1 MGKVQTKN
9 IDKNE
14 RYKIIGDFYEIVT
27 NLRTKNEVIGF
38 FMGLLTPSEA
48 LMFARRIQIAQML
61 LDDKSYDE
69 IRRELKVGLS
79 TVASV
84 SNWLYGENDAF
95 RRKIEEYKNRKSK
108 TEEDNND
115 DYEKNYGSLLNK
127 YPQHR
132 ILRDLLGL

>member
-1 MGKVQTKN
+1 MGKVQTKS

-79 TVASV
+79 TVANV
-84 SNWLYGENDAF
+84 STWLYGENDAF
-95 RRKIEEYKNRKSK
+95 RRKIEECKNRKSK

>member
-48 LMFARRIQIAQML
+48 LMFARRIQIAKML

-69 IRRELKVGLS
+69 IRKELKVGLS

-95 RRKIEEYKNRKSK
+95 RKKIEEHKNSK
-108 TEEDNND
+108 NDADENGD

>member
-48 LMFARRIQIAQML
+48 LMFARRIQ
-61 LDDKSYDE
+61 
-69 IRRELKVGLS
+69 
-79 TVASV
+79 
-84 SNWLYGENDAF
+84 
-95 RRKIEEYKNRKSK
+95 
-108 TEEDNND
+108 
-115 DYEKNYGSLLNK
+115 
-127 YPQHR
+127 
-132 ILRDLLGL
+132 

>member
-27 NLRTKNEVIGF
+27 NLKTKNEVIGF

-61 LDDKSYDE
+61 LDNKSYDE
-69 IRRELKVGLS
+69 IRKELKVGLS

-95 RRKIEEYKNRKSK
+95 RKKVEEHKNNKIR
-108 TEEDNND
+108 TEENDD

>member
-1 MGKVQTKN
+1 MGKVQTKS

-79 TVASV
+79 TVANV
-84 SNWLYGENDAF
+84 STWLYGENDAF

-108 TEEDNND
+108 TEEDKND

>member
-79 TVASV
+79 TVANV
-84 SNWLYGENDAF
+84 STWLYGENDAF

>member
-108 TEEDNND
+108 TEEDKND

>member
-1 MGKVQTKN
+1 MGKVQTKS

-79 TVASV
+79 TVANV
-84 SNWLYGENDAF
+84 STWLYGENDAF

>member
-48 LMFARRIQIAQML
+48 LMFARRIQIAKML

-69 IRRELKVGLS
+69 IRKELKVGLS

-84 SNWLYGENDAF
+84 STWLYGENDAF
-95 RRKIEEYKNRKSK
+95 RKKIEEHKNSKSK
-108 TEEDNND
+108 IGKSGDN
-115 DYEKNYGSLLNK
+115 YKKNYGSLLNK

>member
-1 MGKVQTKN
+1 MGKVQTKS

-61 LDDKSYDE
+61 LDDKSYEE

-79 TVASV
+79 TVANV
-84 SNWLYGENDAF
+84 STWLYGENDAF